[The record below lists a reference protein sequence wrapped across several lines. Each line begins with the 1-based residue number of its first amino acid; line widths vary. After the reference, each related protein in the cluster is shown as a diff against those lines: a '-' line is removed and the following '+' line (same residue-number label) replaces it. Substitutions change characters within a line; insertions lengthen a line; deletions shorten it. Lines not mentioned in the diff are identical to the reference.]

1 MREEDAVYVVEFRFR
16 LKRAEEKED
25 QGRGRREWSVF
36 RERARRRC
44 YFSSMAGAGRVYG
57 RKVRLQAWKRAD
69 GKERAQKRY
78 LAAQVPLTFQLAR
91 VWWRRGLSVHVQDD
105 DRRMM

>member
-1 MREEDAVYVVEFRFR
+1 MWWYSGFVSSERKRRRIKVEAGESGVC
-16 LKRAEEKED
+16 L
-25 QGRGRREWSVF
+25 G
-36 RERARRRC
+36 ERARLRC
-44 YFSSMAGAGRVYG
+44 YFSSLAGVGRVYG
-57 RKVRLQAWKRAD
+57 RKVRLQARKRAD

-91 VWWRRGLSVHVQDD
+91 VWWRRGLSVHEHGD